1 MFCHFILFLCC
12 FVLHP
17 TSADLFNPT
26 VCILGAQPWG
36 LNGDGENPTPQHTG
50 PTMREGKAPICYRLL
65 HATRQPFWVSFF
77 STFSHSQEQLFL
89 VLTSLLRELTLQTPP
104 LLWSTL
110 TSASQRKW
118 SHQSRTCSPSCGHSC
133 KYSYTH
139 AILDFLSPVQM
150 DSTFP
155 PHFGFHLHP
164 PPESFHHQLSP
175 LFDIHLIFHYP
186 VGLLAILACIYT
198 QVNIP
203 LKS

>member
-1 MFCHFILFLCC
+1 MVMEKIP
-12 FVLHP
+12 LHNTLAP
-17 TSADLFNPT
+17 PCGKGRPPSA
-26 VCILGAQPWG
+26 
-36 LNGDGENPTPQHTG
+36 TG
-50 PTMREGKAPICYRLL
+50 
-65 HATRQPFWVSFF
+65 SFTLQGSLSGF
-77 STFSHSQEQLFL
+77 PSLALFSHSQEQLFL